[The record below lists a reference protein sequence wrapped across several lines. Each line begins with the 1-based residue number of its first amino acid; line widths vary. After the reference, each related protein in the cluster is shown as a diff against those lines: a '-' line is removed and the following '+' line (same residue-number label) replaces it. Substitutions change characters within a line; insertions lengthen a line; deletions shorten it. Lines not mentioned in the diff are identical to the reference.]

1 MFRPWNET
9 GDVRKWHERDVLCVP
24 TVSLRHQFGPGTR
37 EMVNHLLRTGRGFE
51 ADLHLDQLGN
61 RAAGLRLCCD
71 RLKRVLVNAWYSGGD
86 GEMDRGD
93 GKAIAVLVDDDFRFA
108 VDLLRREVRHA
119 E

>member
-1 MFRPWNET
+1 MFRTRMTSPFACTAGEFS
-9 GDVRKWHERDVLCVP
+9 DI
-24 TVSLRHQFGPGTR
+24 SLDLAATR

-61 RAAGLRLCCD
+61 RAASLCLCCD